1 MKNSK
6 NNSLLVLI
14 LFIIAYLF
22 LQPNKFKDEI
32 ANNKSFYEI
41 GFVKR
46 VVDGDTAI
54 ITIKNKDYRVRFI
67 GINTP
72 EYNLSEDIIEPLGK
86 EASEYT
92 SNLIENKL
100 VYLEKDISDID
111 QHGRLLR
118 YLWLKP
124 AENPQNPNYDEIK
137 NQMVNG
143 ILVRDG
149 YARAR
154 EYKPDT
160 HYRDI
165 FRNIESEAKIKK
177 VGLRGLGE

>member
-1 MKNSK
+1 MKNNK

-14 LFIIAYLF
+14 LFIIVYLF
-22 LQPNKFKDEI
+22 LQPNKSNEKI
-32 ANNKSFYEI
+32 ANNDSFYEVAN
-41 GFVKR
+41 VKR

-54 ITIKNKDYRVRFI
+54 VTIKNKDYRVRFI

-92 SNLIENKL
+92 SNLLENQL
-100 VYLEKDISDID
+100 VYLEKDISDVD

-124 AENPQNPNYDEIK
+124 AEDPKYPSDEEIK
-137 NQMVNG
+137 SQMVNA
-143 ILVRDG
+143 ILIKEG
-149 YARAR
+149 YAIAKT
-154 EYKPDT
+154 YKPDIKYQNSLNT
-160 HYRDI
+160 
-165 FRNIESEAKIKK
+165 IEKNAKNKK
-177 VGLRGLGE
+177 IRLWR

>member
-1 MKNSK
+1 MYLKGDKMKNNK

-14 LFIIAYLF
+14 LFIIVYLF
-22 LQPNKFKDEI
+22 LQPNKSNENI
-32 ANNKSFYEI
+32 ANNDSFYEVAN
-41 GFVKR
+41 VKR

-54 ITIKNKDYRVRFI
+54 VTIKNEDYRVRFI

-118 YLWLKP
+118 YLWIKP
-124 AENPQNPNYDEIK
+124 AEDPKYPGDEEIK
-137 NQMVNG
+137 SQMVMQ
-143 ILVRDG
+143 
-149 YARAR
+149 Y
-154 EYKPDT
+154 
-160 HYRDI
+160 
-165 FRNIESEAKIKK
+165 
-177 VGLRGLGE
+177 

>member
-1 MKNSK
+1 MYLKGDKMKNNK

-14 LFIIAYLF
+14 LFIIVYLF
-22 LQPNKFKDEI
+22 LQPNKSNEKI
-32 ANNKSFYEI
+32 ANNDSFYEVAN
-41 GFVKR
+41 VKR

-54 ITIKNKDYRVRFI
+54 VTIKNEDYRVRFI

-118 YLWLKP
+118 YLWIKP
-124 AENPQNPNYDEIK
+124 AEDPKYPGDEEIK
-137 NQMVNG
+137 SQMVMQ
-143 ILVRDG
+143 
-149 YARAR
+149 Y
-154 EYKPDT
+154 
-160 HYRDI
+160 
-165 FRNIESEAKIKK
+165 
-177 VGLRGLGE
+177 

>member
-1 MKNSK
+1 MKNNK

-14 LFIIAYLF
+14 LFIIVYLF
-22 LQPNKFKDEI
+22 LQPNESNGKK
-32 ANNKSFYEI
+32 ANNDSFYEVAN
-41 GFVKR
+41 VKR

-118 YLWLKP
+118 YLWIKP
-124 AENPQNPNYDEIK
+124 AEDPKYPSDEEIES
-137 NQMVNG
+137 QMVNA
-143 ILVRDG
+143 ILIKEG
-149 YARAR
+149 YAIAKT
-154 EYKPDT
+154 YKPDIKYQSSLNT
-160 HYRDI
+160 
-165 FRNIESEAKIKK
+165 IEKNAKNKK
-177 VGLRGLGE
+177 IRLWR